1 MANKRMT
8 TMQVSRRIPVALPLT
23 IWAAAGVWTAV
34 SLAWRV
40 EVAAQNPTT
49 APAEQE
55 AAPPEKTEAELLKEI
70 DEAMADPEF
79 VRQHSQEEREQ
90 AEEERRQAELER
102 RQAEEQQRRQSDQQY
117 RSGPRVRPVTPPPV
131 NPITASR
138 PSGMSPATQP
148 SIRRPPRVR
157 PEPVNSPVKPV
168 EPPPDEAPAPEGM
181 RLDGRR
187 LPTVDQNELDALEN
201 EIKAN
206 PPATPP
212 PAQPGVPGQGR
223 SFQPGGPGGRA
234 VQPGVQPGHPT
245 TSSPAGGHTGPG
257 TTGAMFRGP
266 SSRPAGVPVT
276 PGASPTTPGVHAPV
290 TGVPGSQ
297 PASAIGGVPGPTS
310 NAPKDATIPRH
321 PLTGAPNL
329 AAELKKQTGWWT
341 LPYNERPYFFAWKN
355 ASFEDMCRD
364 LQTMTGLSMLGQGSL
379 DVKAPKPITFESVKI
394 MKYDEALLQFNQ
406 IIFDLDAW
414 VIQRDSYL
422 EIRRLT
428 EWYRH
433 IPPKR
438 IYRTE
443 KDYEAAKLPDWEMA
457 SVSYEPKQQP
467 AQMLAERAVDLVP
480 VNAAR
485 ATTVPN
491 SNAIEL
497 KGFVY
502 FLNQQLEYLHL
513 IDVDTEGDG
522 RELRVYSLKYA
533 SSQDAAQDLRQIL
546 PPTEGGVSITNAPP
560 SAGGGRRGGPPGAA
574 PPAPAPAP
582 VVAVSSADMVDINED
597 SRLNRLLIRA
607 TPSKHKLVAEYLE
620 KFIDLP
626 LEKIGQLEVIKL
638 EHTSPTKLAE
648 MIRPMLGEQKIIEVP
663 QPAAQPG
670 QPPPPR
676 QPPRVI
682 NVGTTA
688 VLTPLEQSR
697 SILVKAKSDE
707 MVRVKEF
714 IELLDVPADEEAYQY
729 IVLKHGSASNIAGI
743 LSTTFSS
750 RGSSGG
756 RGYGGGGSQ
765 DTDFR
770 AIPDVAND
778 RALILMGNKKD
789 LDDAVKLIAKL
800 DVDPEAGTVEH
811 LVRLKHATPT
821 DMAMTLMSRFGEKS
835 GGGGGYSGYGYS
847 GRGYRG
853 GGMSSGEGGLPKF
866 ISDDSSKT
874 LIVVST
880 PEMWMD
886 IERVMKELDTSADVD
901 KTTKLYKLKHAGA
914 GNVSQIL
921 TESFGGGG
929 GRSRWGMGYGGGE
942 SADAKFRFDPQ
953 TNVVIVSANDE
964 IHEKVAA
971 LILQLDQPSAADQ
984 AELRA
989 IQLKTAEAAYVIEKL
1004 EDLFPDSGGG
1014 RRGGRRG
1021 GFGDFGMYGMGMS
1034 DSAPKVPILLVAE
1047 PVSNRI
1053 LITSSEEDFKKA
1065 EKYAKEIDDLYAAQ
1079 EFVRKTFVLQQP
1091 PAEEVRSAIETMFT
1105 SGGGGDRRRWWDSSS
1120 SSSTPGSIKMTEV
1133 GNGLVISA
1141 PKDKMAEIEKFIAL
1155 LDTNPSGKNEIRSYK
1170 VESSDYQGTSEIAR
1184 NLEQLY
1190 SVGTR
1195 GDGWGRRGS
1204 RDGVKFIGSYNSDIL
1219 MVSAPPEKM
1228 AEIDPIVQQ
1237 MIKQNGP
1244 DTSMVIRH
1252 YDLKDARPDDIAD
1265 MLEPILQAKFQELKE
1280 KGGGR
1285 RGGGW
1290 YGGFGGMSDGP
1301 RVTAHRAG
1309 RRIMVSAPE
1318 SLLPLVDELLKEF
1331 DRPAEPSTMR
1341 MITLKTARAEE
1352 IAEIVEEQVNKSSG
1366 GGSRWGGRRGR
1377 DGWRG
1382 EWSPWGGG
1390 MMSRSSGSSDTEQ
1403 LSATAVES
1411 SNMIILRGPNDKV
1424 AEGERLVLSLDAQAK
1439 PEGPVLRVFALQYAD
1454 LYEVVSALEDIA
1466 GASEAGGSGYS
1477 SSDYDYSSVGYGGS
1491 GSRRRSR
1498 GSTPVVIQTEYASKR
1513 IIVSAPQD
1521 KFPLIE
1527 EIIKMK
1533 EELAKP
1539 TEDTHTSRMGTVV
1552 TSRKGNITKVYDV
1565 EGSAETLAK
1574 YLDRVLIDLIGY
1586 SDSPYVKS
1594 FPIANQ
1600 VIVEGKPEHFTL
1612 VEEWL
1617 IRLQKQKIRA
1627 PVTMSVKQVP
1637 KGTNVARMVEMMQQ
1651 AAPAEMQNKFKVSA
1665 IPKAAGRK
1673 NPLDM
1678 LHEIN
1683 YTDPIVEPDY
1693 RSTTQPA
1700 APVSVPGVRTTSLN
1714 NAPVVAPTSE
1724 LRALTDSI
1732 ARFAWA
1738 GAVKITVAE
1747 PATQPTTAASSQPA
1761 ATPAPATQPAA
1772 TPAPAPKP
1780 AATAPVPQPAAP
1792 GPQPVAAS
1800 PATQPAAAA
1809 PTPVAP
1815 PPATAAP
1822 APQPAAPVPQP
1833 VTAPPPPV
1841 PAPTPVTPAPAAPAA
1856 EDHEKTPRGSQGVE
1870 ARLPSPAP
1878 DSAANAPTESEMSAE
1893 ERTKIEIGR
1902 AAAEAYQT
1910 GNVQVKYDEESGLIY
1925 FLGDP
1930 SAVQEL
1936 QDTLDRIIENFEEL
1950 QEAPSDVRVF
1960 RLRYLDVSIAAT
1972 ILEQMFNDK
1981 QPAQPKKAAQPD
1993 ARKPQAG
2000 GAKDKKN
2007 EEEDEEGG
2015 GKRRRDEE
2023 QARKEAEQAQAA
2035 PGGQRVRIFPN
2046 PRDQTLIVRAA
2057 KEDFQPVA
2065 ELLLKIDR
2073 PSDKPPVDIKIFQ
2086 LKKLN
2091 AYEVE
2096 QAIKAILKIE
2106 DTRTRTLRTRPSMMR
2121 AGMPGMMGNAD
2132 ALIEQLEQEMLE
2144 MQASGMLGGDAATP
2158 GAEGDVK
2165 GKLKLNPAKEI
2176 TITSDGTTNSII
2188 VSAPQDGMKL
2198 VEKLIDNLEAQD
2210 IPSQIKT
2217 FPLKYGDAE
2226 KVATELQRIF
2236 RADGGG
2242 GGGGGGR
2249 MGAGGGE
2256 VIRPSRMGAVTV
2268 AADARTNTL
2277 VVRALLPDMEKVEP
2291 IITKLDVAPDKGQA
2305 QIYTLEHADATT
2317 TAETLRAVHVDDP
2330 KATGSLAI
2338 RITPNAETNSIVV
2351 WAPDAQQKLIAE
2363 QIKQLDD
2370 EVGQDVK
2377 PHQIQ
2382 LKVANASTVADK
2394 LKEIFLGSRTGAG
2407 GARGKGGKQR
2417 ITIVGEDSSKM
2428 LFVSAPAAVFEEIKG
2443 LAETMDKTTTSDIQV
2458 FKLKYA
2464 TAQEV
2469 LSRFKEMMIQ
2479 VTRSGGG
2486 AIASDVYAVT
2496 ADERTNSLIVAG
2508 TPATF
2513 LAVTK
2518 VLTDLDAPP
2527 PDVTTVTTQMF
2538 TLVRGQATSVAATIN
2553 ALHSGKQFVH
2563 GMLPPRAAA
2572 EATANVVYVT
2582 GTKAQIDEI
2591 KNKIIDPLEG
2601 AIPQPPAAITVN
2613 DYQIPLKFANADD
2626 VAETLDKMF
2635 TKRFAALKTSGA
2647 TIAPAETS
2655 VSITPEPSTKR
2666 LLVTCSAN
2674 NKKAIDDLLV
2684 ALDVEGAT
2692 PRGQQTKVIPVK
2704 VADLAYTV
2712 QALTATFGKTGTR
2725 VPANEQVT
2733 IAAEYGTQSIIIKA
2747 PVAEMEQIT
2756 KLLEQIDNPDANK
2769 INPPETVRVQHV
2781 KASDMAKVLTDMIA
2795 RTKRPDRNTRQY
2807 PVTVTA
2813 DDSSDTLL
2821 LTANTPK
2828 DMDEIK
2834 AMIKQLD
2841 SQPAPGTE
2849 RVVKSYPLRYADLT
2863 SMTTAITARFK
2874 DNEKRPIKDQ
2884 VTLTPDASNMAL
2896 MVSASAANH
2905 EKVAQ
2910 IIKELDVSNFDK
2922 VAAPKI
2928 VRLKFAK
2935 ASEVATTMNAMV
2947 QRSKKRDQ
2955 KTSMYPITVQGDDST
2970 NTLIVTANETDMK
2983 EAETLITQLDIEPP
2997 TETDRVVKS
3006 YPLQYADLQSTTT
3019 AITARFK
3026 DNEKRPIHDQVTLT
3040 PDYVNMALM
3049 VTASPKNHEKVTAII
3064 KELDISNVGR
3074 VVIPKTVVLKH
3085 AKASDVATTMNGMI
3099 QRSKK
3104 RDQKTGLYP
3113 ITAAANDSSNTLV
3126 ITANET
3132 DMKEAEVLIAQLDIE
3147 PPTDKDRTVKP
3158 YPLQYAE
3165 LQSVVTAIT
3174 ARFSNNANR
3183 PIQDQ
3188 VTFTADVTNNAL
3200 LVTASLENHERVAKI
3215 VAELDTAEIKG
3226 ARLTAPETVMIKNVL
3241 PSELA
3246 KTLDKMIRASMKVDR
3261 RTGTYPVTVSSN
3273 DASGALLVTANNDES
3288 MKEIKALIAQLDIP
3302 QVGET
3307 QRSIKT
3313 YPIQYVDL
3321 TAMQKVIDARFEAN
3335 KTLSQRDQVVTSVE
3349 PATST
3354 LVVTASEENHEKI
3367 AALIKEMDV
3376 SGTGVP
3382 HQEILRLKNARAADL
3397 YPVLQATYR
3406 TKGRAGQQPPAFG
3419 ADTNSNS
3426 IVVSAN
3432 KQDMAAIKELVAELD
3447 KPVDEANVEEL
3458 RVIVLEFID
3467 AAETQKIMS
3476 EYLRKPGTTAG
3487 RGSEDLVG
3495 GVRIQASP
3503 LMNALVV
3510 SGSASSI
3517 DRVQK
3522 VVQNMDKEMPGAG
3535 TAPKIIPIKNGSA
3548 AQLATTLSR
3557 MFTEPAEKN
3566 RTRTSGTD
3574 TIPLIM
3580 ADDGTNSL
3588 VVRARTVDYKMI
3600 EEMAGK
3606 LDTKTEMS
3614 GMEVVQLPRGMNARQ
3629 LASEIEKTVNTGE
3642 QAKQR
3647 QQPGYKPGQIAIG
3660 VDERV
3665 PALMVAG
3672 TPSLFPTVKQL
3683 VDKLQEM
3690 KPTSGMSAR
3699 VVRPVNIAPQ
3709 DMKKVLDQ
3717 LIEQQ
3722 RSGGQKT
3729 GYGR

>member
-1 MANKRMT
+1 MANKRTT
-8 TMQVSRRIPVALPLT
+8 TMQVSRRMPVVLPLT
-23 IWAAAGVWTAV
+23 IWAAAGLWMGV

-79 VRQHSQEEREQ
+79 VRQHAQEEREQ
-90 AEEERRQAELER
+90 AQEELRQAELER
-102 RQAEEQQRRQSDQQY
+102 RQAEEQQRRQSDQRY

-138 PSGMSPATQP
+138 PSGMPPATQP
-148 SIRRPPRVR
+148 SIRRAPRVR
-157 PEPVNSPVKPV
+157 PEPVNSPVKPAV
-168 EPPPDEAPAPEGM
+168 PPPDEGPTPEGM
-181 RLDGRR
+181 RLDARQ

-206 PPATPP
+206 PPTT
-212 PAQPGVPGQGR
+212 QPGVPGQGR
-223 SFQPGGPGGRA
+223 SVQPGGPGGRA
-234 VQPGVQPGHPT
+234 VQPGVQPGHST

-257 TTGAMFRGP
+257 TTGTTFRGP
-266 SSRPAGVPVT
+266 SSRPAGVPAT
-276 PGASPTTPGVHAPV
+276 PGASSTTPGVHAPV

-321 PLTGAPNL
+321 PQTGAPNL

-443 KDYEAAKLPDWEMA
+443 KEYEAAKLPDWEMA

-546 PPTEGGVSITNAPP
+546 PPTEGGVSITNAPTP
-560 SAGGGRRGGPPGAA
+560 AGGGRRGGPPGAP

-663 QPAAQPG
+663 QPVAQPG

-756 RGYGGGGSQ
+756 RAYGGGGSQ
-765 DTDFR
+765 DADFR

-800 DVDPEAGTVEH
+800 DVDPEAGAVEH

-880 PEMWMD
+880 PEMWTD

-984 AELRA
+984 AELRV

-1004 EDLFPDSGGG
+1004 EGLFPESGGG

-1021 GFGDFGMYGMGMS
+1021 GFGDFGMYSMGMG
-1034 DSAPKVPILLVAE
+1034 DSAPKVPISLVAE

-1079 EFVRKTFVLQQP
+1079 EFVRKTFVLQHAE
-1091 PAEEVRSAIETMFT
+1091 AEEVRSAIETMFT

-1133 GNGLVISA
+1133 GNGLVVSA
-1141 PKDKMAEIEKFIAL
+1141 PQDKMAEIEKFIAL

-1219 MVSAPPEKM
+1219 MVSAPPEKI

-1237 MIKQNGP
+1237 MIKQSGP

-1252 YDLKDARPDDIAD
+1252 YDLKDARPDDIAE

-1280 KGGGR
+1280 KSGGR

-1301 RVTAHRAG
+1301 RVNAHRTG

-1390 MMSRSSGSSDTEQ
+1390 MMSRSSGSSDAEQ
-1403 LSATAVES
+1403 LSATPVES

-1533 EELAKP
+1533 EDLAKP
-1539 TEDTHTSRMGTVV
+1539 AEDTHTSRMGAVV

-1565 EGSAETLAK
+1565 EGSAETIAK

-1600 VIVEGKPEHFTL
+1600 VIVEGKPQHFTL

-1617 IRLQKQKIRA
+1617 VRLQKQNIRA

-1678 LHEIN
+1678 LNEIN

-1700 APVSVPGVRTTSLN
+1700 APVGVPGVRTTSLN
-1714 NAPVVAPTSE
+1714 NAPVVAPSSE
-1724 LRALTDSI
+1724 LRPLTDAI

-1747 PATQPTTAASSQPA
+1747 PAAQPTTAASSQPA
-1761 ATPAPATQPAA
+1761 ATPAPATRPAA
-1772 TPAPAPKP
+1772 APAPAPKP
-1780 AATAPVPQPAAP
+1780 AATAPAPQPAAP
-1792 GPQPVAAS
+1792 GSQPVAAS

-1809 PTPVAP
+1809 PAPVAP
-1815 PPATAAP
+1815 APVTAAP
-1822 APQPAAPVPQP
+1822 APQPAASVPQP

-1856 EDHEKTPRGSQGVE
+1856 EDHGKTPRGSQGVE
-1870 ARLPSPAP
+1870 ARSPSPAP
-1878 DSAANAPTESEMSAE
+1878 DPAANAPAESEMSAE

-2000 GAKDKKN
+2000 GAKDKK

-2035 PGGQRVRIFPN
+2035 PGGQRIRIFPN

-2121 AGMPGMMGNAD
+2121 PGMPGMMGNAD

-2236 RADGGG
+2236 RTDSG

-2338 RITPNAETNSIVV
+2338 RITPNSETNSIVV

-2394 LKEIFLGSRTGAG
+2394 LKEIFLGSRTGTG

-2417 ITIVGEDSSKM
+2417 VTIVGEDSSKM
-2428 LFVSAPAAVFEEIKG
+2428 LFVSAPAAVFDEIKG

-2458 FKLKYA
+2458 FKLKHA

-2518 VLTDLDAPP
+2518 VLADLDAPP

-2563 GMLPPRAAA
+2563 GMLPPKAAA
-2572 EATANVVYVT
+2572 EASANVVYVT
-2582 GTKAQIDEI
+2582 GTRAQIDEI

-2613 DYQIPLKFANADD
+2613 DYQIPLKFANADE

-2635 TKRFAALKTSGA
+2635 QKRFTALTKSGA
-2647 TIAPAETS
+2647 TIAPAEMT

-2684 ALDVEGAT
+2684 SLDVEGAT
-2692 PRGQQTKVIPVK
+2692 PRGQQTRVIPVK
-2704 VADLAYTV
+2704 FADLGYTV
-2712 QALTATFGKTGTR
+2712 QALTQVFAKTGSR

-2733 IAAEYGTQSIIIKA
+2733 IAAEYGTQAIVVKA
-2747 PVAEMEQIT
+2747 PADEMEQIT
-2756 KLLEQIDNPDANK
+2756 KLLSQIDNPDANK
-2769 INPPETVRVQHV
+2769 ITAPVTIHLANA
-2781 KASDMAKVLTDMIA
+2781 KASDLA
-2795 RTKRPDRNTRQY
+2795 RTLTEMISRTMRRDRVTGTY
-2807 PVTVTA
+2807 PVSVTA
-2813 DDSSDTLL
+2813 DDQSNTLL
-2821 LTANTPK
+2821 LTANSAK
-2828 DMDEIK
+2828 DMDEIR
-2834 AMIKQLD
+2834 AMVSNLD
-2841 SQPAPGTE
+2841 SQPAAAIE
-2849 RVVKSYPLRYADLT
+2849 RVVKSYPLRYADL
-2863 SMTTAITARFK
+2863 
-2874 DNEKRPIKDQ
+2874 
-2884 VTLTPDASNMAL
+2884 
-2896 MVSASAANH
+2896 
-2905 EKVAQ
+2905 
-2910 IIKELDVSNFDK
+2910 
-2922 VAAPKI
+2922 
-2928 VRLKFAK
+2928 
-2935 ASEVATTMNAMV
+2935 
-2947 QRSKKRDQ
+2947 
-2955 KTSMYPITVQGDDST
+2955 
-2970 NTLIVTANETDMK
+2970 
-2983 EAETLITQLDIEPP
+2983 
-2997 TETDRVVKS
+2997 
-3006 YPLQYADLQSTTT
+3006 QSTTT
-3019 AITARFK
+3019 AITARYQ
-3026 DNEKRPIHDQVTLT
+3026 DNAKRPIHDQVSLT
-3040 PDYVNMALM
+3040 PDYVNMALL
-3049 VTASPKNHEKVTAII
+3049 VTASPQNHEKVAAII
-3064 KELDISNVGR
+3064 KELDISNLDR

-3085 AKASDVATTMNGMI
+3085 AKASDVATTMNAMI

-3113 ITAAANDSSNTLV
+3113 ITAAANDASNTLV
-3126 ITANET
+3126 ITANEM
-3132 DMKEAEVLIAQLDIE
+3132 DMKEAEALIAQLDIE
-3147 PPTDKDRTVKP
+3147 PPMDKDRTVKP

-3188 VTFTADVTNNAL
+3188 VTFTADATNNAL
-3200 LVTASLENHERVAKI
+3200 LVTASSENHERVSKI

-3226 ARLTAPETVMIKNVL
+3226 SRLTAPETVMIKNVL

-3335 KTLSQRDQVVTSVE
+3335 KTLGQRDQVVTSVE

-3354 LVVTASEENHEKI
+3354 LVVTASAENHEKI

-3382 HQEILRLKNARAADL
+3382 QQEILRLKNARAADL

-3517 DRVQK
+3517 DRIQK

-3600 EEMAGK
+3600 EEMAEK